1 MIHFHNA
8 PNILKPNLDRQVDT
22 FFGVVVFKGD
32 TQSVTT

>member
-8 PNILKPNLDRQVDT
+8 PNLDRQVDT